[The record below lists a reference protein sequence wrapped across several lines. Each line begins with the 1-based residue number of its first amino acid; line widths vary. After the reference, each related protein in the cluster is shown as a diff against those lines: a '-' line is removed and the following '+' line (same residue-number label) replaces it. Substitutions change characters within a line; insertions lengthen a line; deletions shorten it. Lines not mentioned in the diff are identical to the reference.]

1 MSTQVTVALATIIG
15 YLIVALGIGYK
26 GWQIGSSSIS
36 DWMTANRGLGI
47 TVLTFT
53 YASTYH
59 SAFAFLGAA
68 GFIYGNGIG
77 IYLSG
82 YVWMVIGGLVLWIIG
97 TRVWLVG
104 KKYDYVTPSDL
115 LGDFY
120 DSEFLSKAVSLV
132 LIISTFPYVAIQ
144 MIGVGIIFDTATQ
157 GLISFEVGAAILL
170 LVSVVYVWMGG
181 MRSVAW
187 TDTFQGVFMFLAIY
201 AATVAFLTG
210 AYGGNIA
217 VFWSD
222 IVANFQSHVTLPGPA
237 GLYTP
242 AYITS
247 WWAVLGVGLLMT
259 PHIFLRF
266 YSADSPRTLKWV
278 AASGT
283 GYLMIFY
290 IPIAIL
296 ALGGVAMF
304 PNLDVADAV
313 IPTVLFEFAPVWLAS
328 IIVAGAVAAAMST
341 ADSQLH
347 AVSTLVARDW
357 YENLAS
363 DPDDDTARLVAKG
376 SVAVLGIISY
386 IVAIQEISFIVELAN
401 IAFEGAAQIFPLVVG
416 AFFWRSATR
425 EGAIAGFSLGVIVT
439 ALLTFGFVTIPKGL
453 PGFLPGFYGLLINV
467 TTFIGLSLVVDAV
480 PDENRSKI
488 QGYINRATSQQRKQ
502 SRKSDD

>member
-1 MSTQVTVALATIIG
+1 
-15 YLIVALGIGYK
+15 
-26 GWQIGSSSIS
+26 
-36 DWMTANRGLGI
+36 
-47 TVLTFT
+47 
-53 YASTYH
+53 
-59 SAFAFLGAA
+59 
-68 GFIYGNGIG
+68 
-77 IYLSG
+77 
-82 YVWMVIGGLVLWIIG
+82 
-97 TRVWLVG
+97 
-104 KKYDYVTPSDL
+104 
-115 LGDFY
+115 
-120 DSEFLSKAVSLV
+120 
-132 LIISTFPYVAIQ
+132 
-144 MIGVGIIFDTATQ
+144 
-157 GLISFEVGAAILL
+157 
-170 LVSVVYVWMGG
+170 
-181 MRSVAW
+181 
-187 TDTFQGVFMFLAIY
+187 
-201 AATVAFLTG
+201 
-210 AYGGNIA
+210 
-217 VFWSD
+217 
-222 IVANFQSHVTLPGPA
+222 
-237 GLYTP
+237 
-242 AYITS
+242 
-247 WWAVLGVGLLMT
+247 
-259 PHIFLRF
+259 
-266 YSADSPRTLKWV
+266 
-278 AASGT
+278 
-283 GYLMIFY
+283 MIFY